1 MNYYNA
7 VDLDEIKKVARD
19 SKYIKKYK
27 ISSRIFFIIFLIASI
42 LLLVS
47 SFHFTFENGSLIDI
61 KYIAEPLQTFGTF
74 AALYILFGYRR
85 AFFSSITEEAI
96 SEKELQLYQNA
107 LTFKRGY
114 PEGLQYRKLEGFV
127 YEGNF
132 KDVKER
138 ACKRGLSLGA
148 DLVIDYQEDSVKT
161 IRTRTSKNSYG
172 ISNTSRTSSTRYTIR
187 GIYVKV
193 LNDESEIVRNCG
205 YDKK

>member
-1 MNYYNA
+1 MDYYGA

-19 SKYIKKYK
+19 PKYIKKYR
-27 ISSRIFFIIFLIASI
+27 ISARIIFIISLIALI
-42 LLLVS
+42 LLLLS
-47 SFHFTFENGSLIDI
+47 SYRFTIENGSITDI
-61 KYIAEPLQTFGTF
+61 KYIAEPLQTIGTII
-74 AALYILFGYRR
+74 ALMALFEYRK
-85 AFFSSITEEAI
+85 AFFSGID
-96 SEKELQLYQNA
+96 EKEIQLYQNA

-193 LNDESEIVRNCG
+193 LNDEDEIVRNCG